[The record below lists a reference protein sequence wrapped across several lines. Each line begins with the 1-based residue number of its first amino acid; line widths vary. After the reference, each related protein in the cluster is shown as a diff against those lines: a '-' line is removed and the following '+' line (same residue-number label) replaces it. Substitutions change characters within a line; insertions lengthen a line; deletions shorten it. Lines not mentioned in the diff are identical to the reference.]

1 MLAIP
6 TSIMDLFPQL
16 NYVFVDYE
24 NVQSL
29 DLSVLGKKDVTF
41 KLLVEPQKK
50 KLDVRLVEQL
60 FAHSASVELV
70 RLPASARNALDF
82 N

>member
-1 MLAIP
+1 M
-6 TSIMDLFPQL
+6 MDLSPQL
-16 NYVFVDYE
+16 NHVFVDYE

-29 DLSVLGKKDVTF
+29 DLSVLGKKGVTF
-41 KLLVEPQKK
+41 TPLGGPQKK
-50 KLDVRLVEQL
+50 KLDLELVEQV

-70 RLPASARNALDF
+70 HLAASGRIALDF